1 MEFNTEFNNT
11 PYNEE
16 LNKMFDT
23 ETDGVELET
32 ADPEFT
38 DSDLELSALY
48 AQPDLELEQE
58 EQKEITIPEAMVDVI
73 SYLSSNPSVV
83 KQLAKGIDKAK
94 LEFIGNESGINVTDL
109 YKQSIPFNI
118 LLNAVSRGIITSD
131 NFPADIPNTVKIY
144 FITPNQSDSIH
155 HRVISGV
162 HMFKSTPAIT
172 DLTKDQINSLGSVY
186 KTHKGN
192 YKSLYNFLQTECYKP
207 LVEQNEETLP
217 VLAFDDITLAK
228 SAAKSSKPLQAS
240 LDKLKRAGCPEKRLT
255 KISLLAKALRDN
267 K

>member
-1 MEFNTEFNNT
+1 MEFNTEFNAT
-11 PYNEE
+11 SQNEE
-16 LNKMFDT
+16 LNKLFD
-23 ETDGVELET
+23 ETVNEVVIDDT
-32 ADPEFT
+32 DPEYT
-38 DSDLELSALY
+38 DSEIELSSLY
-48 AQPDLELEQE
+48 DQPDLELEQE

-83 KQLAKGIDKAK
+83 KQLAKGIDTAK

-109 YKQSIPFNI
+109 YRDDISFNI
-118 LLNAVSRGIITSD
+118 LINAIARGIITAD
-131 NFPADIPNTVKIY
+131 NFPADIPSTVKIY
-144 FITPNQSDSIH
+144 FITPSQSDSIH
-155 HRVISGV
+155 HRVISGI

-172 DLTKDQINSLGSVY
+172 GLTKDQINSLGSVY

-217 VLAFDDITLAK
+217 ILAFDDITLAK
-228 SAAKSSKPLQAS
+228 SAAKSSNPLQAS